1 MPVPAA
7 AGHAEQAAAPISG
20 QPERPAQRW
29 TGLWNISFGFFGI
42 QIGFALQNANVS
54 RIFQSLGTA
63 IDDLAILWVA
73 APLTGLIVQPLI
85 GHFSDRSW
93 TRFGRRRP
101 FFLLGAVLAALAL
114 IAMPNAG
121 GLVAAALL
129 LWLLDASLNISME
142 PFRAFVGDMLPPRQ
156 RAAGFAFQTGFIGAG
171 AVMASLAPML
181 LTTVFGLSNTAPP
194 GEVPESV
201 RVAFYI
207 GAAALF
213 GAVVWTVATT
223 REYPP
228 SADDAR
234 PAAAAITGGDGATA
248 AALPVRGG
256 LWAAGLVGAGLLGA
270 ALVWRAGLDR
280 QLLLLCA
287 LLAGFGLLRLYAGWQ
302 QARGRSGAAAMIIG
316 DLDAMPPAMRALALV
331 QFFTWSALFIM
342 WIFTTPVVTQ
352 RFFGAT
358 DGGSAAYQNGA
369 DWVGVLFAVYNG
381 VAALAAFALPHAA
394 RRLGPRNAHI
404 ACLMLGAAGFAGV
417 LAVDRPV
424 ALIAPMALIG
434 IAWAAILTFPY
445 AILANALPAARLG
458 TYMGLFN
465 IFIVLPQL
473 IVSSVMGP
481 VVARFFPSD
490 PAPVLLIAALL
501 LGCAALSMAR
511 LPRD

>member
-1 MPVPAA
+1 MDRPADR
-7 AGHAEQAAAPISG
+7 H
-20 QPERPAQRW
+20 ERPAQRW

-85 GHFSDRSW
+85 GHLSDRSW

-114 IAMPNAG
+114 VAMPNAG

-171 AVMASLAPML
+171 AVAASLAPML
-181 LTTVFGLSNTAPP
+181 LNNVFGLSNTAPP
-194 GEVPESV
+194 GEVPDSV
-201 RVAFYI
+201 RVAFYL

-213 GAVVWTVATT
+213 GAVIWTVATT

-228 SADDAR
+228 PALNGDAR
-234 PAAAAITGGDGATA
+234 GATMPEPDPA
-248 AALPVRGG
+248 GAVTPAVSGAKAW
-256 LWAAGLVGAGLLGA
+256 LWTLAGLGGA

-280 QLLLLCA
+280 QLLLLCG
-287 LLAGFGLLRLYAGWQ
+287 LIAGFGLLRLHA
-302 QARGRSGAAAMIIG
+302 ARGSRRGGAAAMILG
-316 DLDAMPPAMRALALV
+316 DLDRMPPAMRALALV

-352 RFFGAT
+352 RFFGAA
-358 DGGSAAYQNGA
+358 DAGSAAYQDGA
-369 DWVGVLFAVYNG
+369 DWVGVLFGVYNG
-381 VAALAAFALPHAA
+381 VAALAAFALPRAA
-394 RRLGPRNAHI
+394 RRLGARNAHI
-404 ACLMLGAAGFAGV
+404 VCLTLGAAGFAAF
-417 LAVDRPV
+417 LAVDRPM
-424 ALIAPMALIG
+424 ALIVPMALIG
-434 IAWAAILTFPY
+434 IAWAAILTLPY

-490 PAPVLLIAALL
+490 PAPVMLIAAGL